1 YFLASFKNLKN
12 SILLNGRAFVF
23 CYNKFTLSLAYFTV
37 CTGTQNSLSV
47 TGSSEVQYK
56 LMKEMYTGCK
66 IVIGNLEITQMEHN
80 RDFSFLQIRPL
91 LNKAHVWLQLG

>member
-1 YFLASFKNLKN
+1 M
-12 SILLNGRAFVF
+12 AFVF
-23 CYNKFTLSLAYFTV
+23 CYSKFSLSLSLFTV

-80 RDFSFLQIRPL
+80 RDLSFLQVRKIDQVCRI
-91 LNKAHVWLQLG
+91 